1 MNIKEIFWY
10 LIIVMVVLSLLVR
23 VLPFE
28 LIMFCDFILFL
39 GVGYAYWEDAKEKED
54 RLRYLEA
61 EAARRRA
68 EEVQRRREENNR
80 KRGDKE

>member
-1 MNIKEIFWY
+1 
-10 LIIVMVVLSLLVR
+10 MVVLSLLVR